1 MWVSIEA
8 PKKKKHESKLFYFY
22 IIPILFLCILWFV
35 YRKEIK
41 DHLFCK
47 LFNQC
52 YEVEDETERSLNIT
66 DEEEFFETVLE
77 ELNDIL
83 ETKILITSI
92 PRSGSSFLGE
102 IFNRHKDS
110 FYIYEP
116 LHTEKILTNLG
127 IVEVNNNNPL
137 KLLEDI
143 SKCNLKSHKE
153 FFNFLSNP
161 QLSNPHFRLTST
173 ALSSPPFCK
182 HQVYDSNYTE
192 IEYEK
197 DCYTINSTLAEIVCK
212 QKKHTVIKEL
222 IHRLPSQQLSST
234 LNLLTDKSTKI
245 IYLLRDPRAVLFS
258 MSKVGW
264 IGNHENAFA
273 RSFKSA
279 AYQIC
284 KSLEESY
291 RAIERVKQFL
301 NDKLIVV
308 RYEDLV
314 TQPEEVLN
322 QLFWFNNVK
331 MDDNIIDWVI
341 ANTNG
346 QFSNVNANKSFSLLL
361 RNITYSLN
369 SWRNYMSF
377 NETLQVQK
385 RCSLTMKQYG
395 YQKFST
401 FKDMQNF
408 SISTFTDDM
417 NVSNALRVS

>member
-77 ELNDIL
+77 ELNDIS

-161 QLSNPHFRLTST
+161 QLS
-173 ALSSPPFCK
+173 
-182 HQVYDSNYTE
+182 
-192 IEYEK
+192 
-197 DCYTINSTLAEIVCK
+197 TLIFV
-212 QKKHTVIKEL
+212 
-222 IHRLPSQQLSST
+222 
-234 LNLLTDKSTKI
+234 
-245 IYLLRDPRAVLFS
+245 
-258 MSKVGW
+258 
-264 IGNHENAFA
+264 
-273 RSFKSA
+273 
-279 AYQIC
+279 
-284 KSLEESY
+284 
-291 RAIERVKQFL
+291 
-301 NDKLIVV
+301 
-308 RYEDLV
+308 
-314 TQPEEVLN
+314 
-322 QLFWFNNVK
+322 
-331 MDDNIIDWVI
+331 
-341 ANTNG
+341 
-346 QFSNVNANKSFSLLL
+346 
-361 RNITYSLN
+361 
-369 SWRNYMSF
+369 
-377 NETLQVQK
+377 
-385 RCSLTMKQYG
+385 
-395 YQKFST
+395 
-401 FKDMQNF
+401 
-408 SISTFTDDM
+408 
-417 NVSNALRVS
+417 